1 MQQPQ
6 KATNALQQSH
16 PECARKASFTLWLF
30 IEHQLHASP
39 AWWASVDKRVVHYW
53 SSCWKANPLYGYR
66 EGFAVLQPLE
76 KIFYSDSQRDFS
88 LICFHEVI
96 FLGLWRAGFLFT
108 VLLMWQD
115 AYPTT
120 DWLSRLTFCI
130 YLVKVIFMLSVHL
143 ANHFHFPKM
152 IIEENFTLLSQMP
165 VFRLKGI
172 FTVLFSW
179 QKSVKCFNK
188 NIGMD
193 LLVLPPD
200 SLTLPLTLNQRL
212 IWGGRLGIRIIGVCC
227 PISRA
232 PSKPPYW
239 FFSGTCAV
247 LSFWLKLRKRK
258 RPVLRSVALLSFI
271 TDTCVMVEP
280 PVGMTA

>member
-1 MQQPQ
+1 
-6 KATNALQQSH
+6 
-16 PECARKASFTLWLF
+16 
-30 IEHQLHASP
+30 
-39 AWWASVDKRVVHYW
+39 
-53 SSCWKANPLYGYR
+53 
-66 EGFAVLQPLE
+66 
-76 KIFYSDSQRDFS
+76 
-88 LICFHEVI
+88 
-96 FLGLWRAGFLFT
+96 
-108 VLLMWQD
+108 MWQD

-120 DWLSRLTFCI
+120 DWLSRLTSCI
-130 YLVKVIFMLSVHL
+130 YLFKVKFMLSVHL
-143 ANHFHFPKM
+143 ANHFHFSKM

-227 PISRA
+227 LISRA
-232 PSKPPYW
+232 LSKPPYW

-258 RPVLRSVALLSFI
+258 RPVFRSVALLSFI
-271 TDTCVMVEP
+271 TDTCVMFEP